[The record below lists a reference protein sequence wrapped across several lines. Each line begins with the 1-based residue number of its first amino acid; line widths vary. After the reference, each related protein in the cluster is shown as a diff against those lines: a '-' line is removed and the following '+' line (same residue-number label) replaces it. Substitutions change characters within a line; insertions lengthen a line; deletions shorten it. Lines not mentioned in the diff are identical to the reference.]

1 MNEAGLRA
9 RCNVVQGREAR
20 GDRCAAR
27 QRGRI
32 AWGWSLALAV
42 ALVALGTWWMSGGS
56 EPMSSGARS
65 SIAAPLSASAASAS
79 MPALRTVPG
88 ATSAPAGAPL
98 SPIGEAQRREQ
109 LALWQGRLERAR
121 QALDGYLA
129 AAQYPHESRPAQEQP
144 DQLRPFDPIEEERPL
159 RMPGGT
165 ATQGVRLLTT
175 QERVFASG
183 AESSRV
189 TLSLQ
194 DLQGRTLPL
203 RVLRAVMK
211 EVTPPG
217 RTGSTPEF
225 NMPAN
230 DAGVQ
235 GDAVAGDGIFTAV
248 MRPAAQGFATFAGT
262 VRLEMHLDHAGQ
274 PGFIYFDLVY
284 SPETAAA
291 WLPGVRE
298 AQSAQGLDFFVKAQV
313 QLPGRYV
320 LSARIDDAMGQPF
333 AVALFNQ
340 EVAAGTV
347 EFRLPVFGKLIRD
360 KQPAFPLTLRDVEAF
375 LLKPD
380 AFPDRVM
387 LPRRSGAQHTS
398 KSYPLAAFSD
408 ATWSSEERDRYRAE
422 LGKDVAEAERKVLQL
437 GP

>member
-1 MNEAGLRA
+1 MTPAGPRA
-9 RCNVVQGREAR
+9 GQPAP
-20 GDRCAAR
+20 AAP
-27 QRGRI
+27 QRGRVF
-32 AWGWSLALAV
+32 WGV
-42 ALVALGTWWMSGGS
+42 LVALATLALGAWWWLGSGVAGERVVLDPNS
-56 EPMSSGARS
+56 ASAAAPGALPALAAVQPASAPR
-65 SIAAPLSASAASAS
+65 AAPLGAPLSA
-79 MPALRTVPG
+79 L
-88 ATSAPAGAPL
+88 
-98 SPIGEAQRREQ
+98 GEAQRREQ

-121 QALDGYLA
+121 QALDGYRA
-129 AAQYPHESRPAQEQP
+129 AAQYPHESRPAEEHP
-144 DQLRPFDPIEEERPL
+144 DQLRPFDPIEEDRVL

-165 ATQGVRLLTT
+165 ATQGVRLRTT

-189 TLSLQ
+189 TLTLQ

-235 GDAVAGDGIFTAV
+235 GDAVAGDGVITAV
-248 MRPAAQGFATFAGT
+248 MRPAAQGFAGFAGT

-284 SPETAAA
+284 SPDTAAT

-298 AQSAQGLDFFVKAQV
+298 AQSAAGIDFFVKAQV
-313 QLPGRYV
+313 LQAGRYV
-320 LSARIDDAMGQPF
+320 LSARVDDAQDRPV
-333 AVALFNQ
+333 ALALFNG

-360 KQPAFPLTLRDVEAF
+360 KQPAFPLKLRDVEAF
-375 LLKPD
+375 LLRENT
-380 AFPDRVM
+380 FPDRVM
-387 LPRRSGAQHTS
+387 LPRLAGVLHTS
-398 KSYPLAAFSD
+398 RVYPLAAFSGD
-408 ATWSSEERDRYRAE
+408 EWRSEERDRYLAE
-422 LGKDVAEAERKVLQL
+422 LGKDVDEADRKVQQL